1 MIDELCFELVLQTE
15 DDVVDGQ
22 CIVRASAVL
31 PQSSLESAEILHC
44 SFSNVT
50 TEVLASEIRFDVHSV
65 QTVKQFSL
73 QVVSH
78 ILLCTCMTREIQAI
92 NSLSSKL
99 ERFHWQNPELAVF
112 RCPLCGDSKKDPNKT
127 RGTIYRFGSSW
138 MFGCYN
144 CGNPQPFA
152 AFLKKFDEHAYREF
166 RLGRLVDDASFNIVK
181 TEKSHVT
188 KSEVLQTEDLMG
200 LFGGYFTK
208 LVTLDRLP
216 ESHRARQYWKSR
228 KLPNSRLGRFYYTE
242 DFNNWAMSVDPQ
254 QDLSTKKQ
262 EGIVIPL
269 VDLDKNEFGFQ
280 CRFFEG
286 DLRYKTIIVD
296 DSKVKAF
303 GMDHVDPRKKI
314 NVFEGVFDSVYLSN
328 SIAVLDSSLWKRCDQ
343 LSTAHGI
350 AKDKFVLWYD
360 FEKFNK
366 EIIELKTEAID
377 NGYAVTFVDKKLV
390 SHKDVNAI
398 CQNSNTPQQT
408 LKNLFSSVKVLS
420 GLRAKAEMTLNARML

>member
-1 MIDELCFELVLQTE
+1 M
-15 DDVVDGQ
+15 
-22 CIVRASAVL
+22 
-31 PQSSLESAEILHC
+31 
-44 SFSNVT
+44 
-50 TEVLASEIRFDVHSV
+50 
-65 QTVKQFSL
+65 
-73 QVVSH
+73 
-78 ILLCTCMTREIQAI
+78 
-92 NSLSSKL
+92 
-99 ERFHWQNPELAVF
+99 
-112 RCPLCGDSKKDPNKT
+112 CGDSKKDPNKT
-127 RGTIYRFGSSW
+127 RGTIYRFEGGW

-144 CGNPQPFA
+144 CGHPQPFS

-188 KSEVLQTEDLMG
+188 KSEVLQTEDLTS

-208 LVTLDRLP
+208 LTTLERLP

-228 KLPNSRLGRFYYTE
+228 KLPSSRLGRFYYTD

-328 SIAVLDSSLWKRCDQ
+328 SIAVLDSSLSKRCDQ
-343 LSTAHGI
+343 LSAAHGI

-377 NGYAVTFVDKKLV
+377 NGYAVAFVDKKLV
-390 SHKDVNAI
+390 THKDVNAI